1 MKPFIHNKQKRG
13 EIEVGHALKYLY
25 ESISNYIEE
34 EPISEAIYQKIEKN
48 KYETEEDF
56 IEDLQEEEIEHLDML
71 LEREISYAKRVED
84 EVRVKELYDI
94 YELLF

>member
-1 MKPFIHNKQKRG
+1 
-13 EIEVGHALKYLY
+13 VGYALKYSY

-34 EPISEAIYQKIEKN
+34 EPLSEMIYQKIEQN
-48 KYETEEDF
+48 KYVTEEEF

-71 LEREISYAKRVED
+71 LEREISYAQMAD
-84 EVRVKELYDI
+84 DDVRVKELHDI